1 MVGTFL
7 VNISNGK
14 TIREII
20 LGTIFIGSMGCAFSM
35 LILTNVSM
43 FLFESDIINA
53 PSIIANNLITREELV
68 VLIITQLNY
77 GKYLLIGFV
86 IILVIFLCTTYD
98 SASYVLASASMK
110 ESSME
115 SSKSLRLLFAILLV
129 IQPTLLMYLNGVD
142 SFKWIMVICSI
153 PLLFI
158 YILLVY
164 SVLKNVHSIKES

>member
-1 MVGTFL
+1 
-7 VNISNGK
+7 
-14 TIREII
+14 
-20 LGTIFIGSMGCAFSM
+20 MGCTFSM
-35 LILTNVSM
+35 LILSNVSI

-53 PSIIANNLITREELV
+53 PNIIANNIITREELV
-68 VLIITQLNY
+68 VLTITQLNY

-115 SSKSLRLLFAILLV
+115 SSKSLRLLFAVLLV
-129 IQPTLLMYLNGVD
+129 IQPTLLMYLNGID

-153 PLLFI
+153 PLLLI
-158 YILLVY
+158 NILLVY
-164 SVLKNVHSIKES
+164 SVIKNVHSIKKS

>member
-1 MVGTFL
+1 ME
-7 VNISNGK
+7 NYSWN
-14 TIREII
+14 I

-35 LILTNVSM
+35 LILTNVSI

-53 PSIIANNLITREELV
+53 PSVIANNISSREEL
-68 VLIITQLNY
+68 LFNNY
-77 GKYLLIGFV
+77 TVKLWWIPFNWFCSNLGHLSLYYLW
-86 IILVIFLCTTYD
+86 LCFICF
-98 SASYVLASASMK
+98 SISFMN